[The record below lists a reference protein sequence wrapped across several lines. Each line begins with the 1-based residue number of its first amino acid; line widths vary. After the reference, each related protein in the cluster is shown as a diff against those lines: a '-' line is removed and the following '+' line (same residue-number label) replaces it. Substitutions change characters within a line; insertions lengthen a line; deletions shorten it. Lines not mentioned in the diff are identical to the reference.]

1 MNLLPDLLT
10 DRQFTTLF
18 KEKIIKI
25 KAIRNY
31 NMYLDFKAMPEYVSE
46 WKRYIQLSKIYELNP
61 NGIRNIINDLK
72 RSENK
77 II

>member
-1 MNLLPDLLT
+1 MNLLPEILT
-10 DRQFTTLF
+10 NKQFKILF
-18 KEKIIKI
+18 KEKLIKP

-31 NMYLDFKAMPEYVSE
+31 KMYRDFKTFPDSVSE
-46 WKRYIQLSKIYELNP
+46 WKRYIQLSEIYGLNP